1 MARPT
6 INISLS
12 VKSVNEAIRQLQ
24 QHKQSLQHNCV
35 QLVSELA
42 DMGIEVAQ
50 NNVGGFGRY
59 ITFEKRIDADKY
71 GCKAI
76 ILATETGQ
84 IKSQWQTSDGVKTA
98 DVSPLLMAEF
108 GSGWRAQPHF
118 DDDRGGQGTFPD
130 QTRAKDPDGWYWRD
144 LEGNLHHSYGIT
156 PTMPMYKAYEE
167 IENNI
172 ISKAKEVFKDG
183 K

>member
-1 MARPT
+1 MGKRKITLTLSDDSIQNT
-6 INISLS
+6 IST
-12 VKSVNEAIRQLQ
+12 LQ
-24 QHKQSLQHNCV
+24 NYKQEILNKCER
-35 QLVSELA
+35 LVSELA
-42 DMGIEVAQ
+42 DSGIEVGK
-50 NNVGGFGRY
+50 NNTGNFGHY
-59 ITFEKRIDADKY
+59 IIFSKKLQPNSN
-71 GCKAI
+71 GCTAI
-76 ILATETGQ
+76 VVATETGK
-84 IKSQWQTSDGVKTA
+84 IISQWQTSDGIKTA

-130 QTRAKDPDGWYWRD
+130 QTHAKDPDGWYWRD
-144 LEGNLHHSYGIT
+144 LEGNLHHPYGIA

-167 IENNI
+167 IEKNI

>member
-1 MARPT
+1 MAKIKIT
-6 INISLS
+6 LS
-12 VKSVNEAIRQLQ
+12 DKSIQNALEKLAKR
-24 QHKQSLQHNCV
+24 KQSLSDNCE

-59 ITFEKRIDADKY
+59 ITFEKQIDADKY
-71 GCKAI
+71 GCTAI

-84 IKSQWQTSDGVKTA
+84 IKSQWQTSEGKKSA

-130 QTRAKDPDGWYWRD
+130 QTHAKDPDGWYWRD

-167 IENNI
+167 IEKNI